1 MLETYLSEL
10 LGNRSVAVWLVCF
23 TFIII
28 GVLLSLIVSAKER
41 NKDSPNTPYKFS
53 FKFLVHDNILRILG
67 SVLIAF
73 TVIRFGEDMVGAHI
87 GYFGSLLMGLC
98 FDQLVK
104 FIAEW
109 QKKARDI
116 FTTK

>member
-1 MLETYLSEL
+1 MLEVYLSEL

-23 TFIII
+23 TFILI
-28 GVLLSLIVSAKER
+28 GVVVSLIISSRER

-53 FKFLVHDNILRILG
+53 FKFLVRDNILRILG

-73 TVIRFGEDMVGAHI
+73 TIIRFGEDMVGMHI
-87 GYFGSLLMGLC
+87 GYFGAFLMGLC

-104 FIAEW
+104 IIADW

-116 FTTK
+116 FKAK